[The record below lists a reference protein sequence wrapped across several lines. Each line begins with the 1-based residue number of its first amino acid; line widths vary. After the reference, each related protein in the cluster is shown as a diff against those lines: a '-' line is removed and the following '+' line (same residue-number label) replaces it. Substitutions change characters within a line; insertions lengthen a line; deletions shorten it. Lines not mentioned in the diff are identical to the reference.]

1 VVKSKKFPVPL
12 YKMSISI
19 LLKNSYLNYL
29 DDFVNNIIKIKRINL
44 ELKKRR
50 FYIQVFNNNKYY
62 EHKLS

>member
-1 VVKSKKFPVPL
+1 
-12 YKMSISI
+12 MSVGL
-19 LLKNSYLNYL
+19 LLKKSYLNYL
-29 DDFVNNIIKIKRINL
+29 GDSVNNIIKIKRINL